1 MKKSDKGIINALAYG
16 ALVLIA
22 CMLLI
27 TRLLPVLGV
36 QISGPLVNILATIQ
50 NVLVLV
56 VIGFYAYCFA
66 ENNRKWVKVLY
77 WISVIVYV
85 VATVLLW
92 IK

>member
-1 MKKSDKGIINALAYG
+1 MKNDKKLINTLAYG

-36 QISGPLVNILATIQ
+36 TISGPIVNILATIQ
-50 NVLVLV
+50 NVLVLI
-56 VIGFYAYCFA
+56 VIGYYAHCFA
-66 ENNRKWVKVLY
+66 SNNRKWIKVLY

-85 VATVLLW
+85 VATVLVW

>member
-1 MKKSDKGIINALAYG
+1 MKKSDKGIINVLAYV

-56 VIGFYAYCFA
+56 VIGFCAYCFA

-77 WISVIVYV
+77 
-85 VATVLLW
+85 
-92 IK
+92 